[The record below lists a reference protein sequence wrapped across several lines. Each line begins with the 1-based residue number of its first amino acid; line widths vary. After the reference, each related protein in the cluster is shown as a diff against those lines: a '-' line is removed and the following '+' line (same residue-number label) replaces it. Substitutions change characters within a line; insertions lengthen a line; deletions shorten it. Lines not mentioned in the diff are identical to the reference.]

1 MGGMAEMPP
10 GGPSLTGRGTAPFEQ
25 PMRGGEIYLRS
36 KHPLRRWSSNF
47 SVHTVAWEPCS
58 TRVRDHIHR
67 EVDSAHLQWGP
78 GAPISHERP
87 SDRHTRRDTA
97 LGFETLKPKC
107 PTLTENRRERVEVG
121 GSRWEN
127 QEQERFPEEKDGRAE
142 GAAVTKTT

>member
-58 TRVRDHIHR
+58 TTESGTTFTGKWTQRTC
-67 EVDSAHLQWGP
+67 SGAQGP
-78 GAPISHERP
+78 PFPTSVPVTVTHG
-87 SDRHTRRDTA
+87 
-97 LGFETLKPKC
+97 ETL
-107 PTLTENRRERVEVG
+107 R
-121 GSRWEN
+121 
-127 QEQERFPEEKDGRAE
+127 
-142 GAAVTKTT
+142 